1 MCQSNSFLIEL
12 IGDLNAKSK
21 NWYSHDKSSHEGNEI
36 ENLTAQ
42 FALQKIIKETT
53 HLSNTSSSCI
63 DLMFTSQPDL
73 ITDFGVHSSLHSNRH
88 HQIVFT
94 KFNLHIVYPP
104 PYLREIWHYRGA
116 NTGLLML
123 SMMTTDVINDIT
135 SLVPLSPINLLTM
148 KSRIVM
154 PPPDVFTSHDMYCRK
169 HWRRVQHLSNEFWS
183 RWRKEVLLTLQKRQ
197 KWNDKTRNCEIGD
210 LVLIKNDMERNSWP
224 MAKVVVVDK
233 DDQSR
238 YLEQP
243 VNKLFVLVEKKDEV
257 DGSIPRREAGT

>member
-1 MCQSNSFLIEL
+1 
-12 IGDLNAKSK
+12 
-21 NWYSHDKSSHEGNEI
+21 
-36 ENLTAQ
+36 
-42 FALQKIIKETT
+42 
-53 HLSNTSSSCI
+53 
-63 DLMFTSQPDL
+63 
-73 ITDFGVHSSLHSNRH
+73 
-88 HQIVFT
+88 
-94 KFNLHIVYPP
+94 
-104 PYLREIWHYRGA
+104 
-116 NTGLLML
+116 ML

-210 LVLIKNDMERNSWP
+210 LVLIKNDMERNRWP

-243 VNKLFVLVEKKDEV
+243 VNKLFVLVENKDEV